1 MKCRTCGNDL
11 QGNEYN
17 CPFCG
22 SCVDYTQAVEQA
34 KAGREEGFTFLY
46 ENTYRNK
53 LYIAMKYMKNEQDAM
68 DVLQDAYIKA
78 FARLDSLQDANAFP
92 GWMSTIV
99 ANTAINALQKK
110 KAVLFSDLQNEND
123 EGDVFE
129 YNLEDENMS
138 TQPEMAC
145 TVQET
150 QDMVRE
156 LIDSLS
162 DEQRIC
168 VLMFHL
174 EGYSIKDIATVLNCS
189 ENTVKSRLN
198 YGRKNIKA
206 KAEELQK
213 KGYKLYSYTPMC
225 LLVYLLMAER
235 GNMIVAHV
243 FEQMAGLGGS
253 VAAGIIR
260 GGAMQMAGNVT
271 GGAAQAGATGQV
283 AGGATQ
289 AGTAG
294 QVAGGATQ
302 VGTAGQVA
310 GGATQAGT
318 AGSAAG
324 AVEGG
329 KAIAATV
336 GKQAFIKTM
345 TGKIVIA
352 AASIAIVGGVAGGT
366 IAYKYSQDKEKATD
380 KKEATEAT
388 EDTSDQT
395 TTGEA
400 DASTTEIT
408 TEASTEITTEAAID
422 ESLYK
427 AAYKEVLESYKT
439 QIDNYFWQ
447 YEYDYSTKA
456 AKEEQTPIVFADV
469 TGDGVPE
476 MILVRSEQNEASIAQ
491 MDIYSFDGTKAKRIF
506 GTDMEEYGGWDINA
520 ASGTSYYLFTTKK
533 GTLYAYSGI
542 GDEGYTDQYIK
553 FALDDSGMLQK
564 ATTWAR
570 NEGPNDDYS
579 ATIVSCAKD
588 GSEIS
593 EDEYDKQIKKLQ
605 KNFDTLLMYNSRG
618 KIKAKDFLGTLDDT
632 AMTYDEA
639 MEYLGKITQKE
650 TDKTASDKKQEKS
663 ADKKEVSAGNAGEVK
678 MTLPEDLPESFLM
691 SSGVGAWGSSM
702 DIKPDGTF
710 TASFHDSNYS
720 GRGVSSGSGSFKN
733 ITQIDKYTYTME
745 LDTLNYDDEL
755 GKETTDDNGYTTT
768 FTELYGIAGGTT
780 FTVYLPGAP
789 TADMPDGMKNWLGF
803 HYYNVPIPDALDCYA
818 IYNVDKENGYFST
831 GLQ

>member
-1 MKCRTCGNDL
+1 
-11 QGNEYN
+11 
-17 CPFCG
+17 
-22 SCVDYTQAVEQA
+22 
-34 KAGREEGFTFLY
+34 
-46 ENTYRNK
+46 
-53 LYIAMKYMKNEQDAM
+53 
-68 DVLQDAYIKA
+68 
-78 FARLDSLQDANAFP
+78 
-92 GWMSTIV
+92 
-99 ANTAINALQKK
+99 
-110 KAVLFSDLQNEND
+110 
-123 EGDVFE
+123 
-129 YNLEDENMS
+129 
-138 TQPEMAC
+138 
-145 TVQET
+145 
-150 QDMVRE
+150 MVRE
-156 LIDSLS
+156 LINSLS

-235 GNMIVAHV
+235 GNMIVTHV
-243 FEQMAGLGGS
+243 FEQMAGLGGNI
-253 VAAGIIR
+253 AAGIIH

-271 GGAAQAGATGQV
+271 GGAAQAGA
-283 AGGATQ
+283 
-289 AGTAG
+289 AG
-294 QVAGGATQ
+294 QVAGGITQ
-302 VGTAGQVA
+302 AGTTGQVA

-324 AVEGG
+324 AVETG
-329 KAIAATV
+329 KTVAATV

-345 TGKIVIA
+345 TGKIAIA

-366 IAYKYSQDKEKATD
+366 IAYKYSQDKAKATD

-388 EDTSDQT
+388 DDTSDQT

-400 DASTTEIT
+400 DASTTE
-408 TEASTEITTEAAID
+408 ASTEITTESAID

-439 QIDNYFWQ
+439 QIDNYYWQ

-533 GTLYAYSGI
+533 GTLYAYSGF
-542 GDEGYTDQYIK
+542 GDESYTDSYIK
-553 FALDDSGMLQK
+553 FTVDDSGMLQK
-564 ATTWAR
+564 STTWTR
-570 NEGPNDDYS
+570 RKGPNDDYS
-579 ATIVSCAKD
+579 ATVVTCQKN
-588 GSEIS
+588 GSEIT
-593 EDEYDKQIKKLQ
+593 EDKYNAQVEKLQ
-605 KNFDTLLMYNSRG
+605 KNFDTLLMYNGQG
-618 KIKAKDFLGTLDDT
+618 KDKAKEVLGTLDDT

-639 MEYLGKITQKE
+639 MEYLGTITQKE
-650 TDKTASDKKQEKS
+650 TDK
-663 ADKKEVSAGNAGEVK
+663 ADKNQRASKDGKEISAGNAGEVK

>member
-1 MKCRTCGNDL
+1 
-11 QGNEYN
+11 
-17 CPFCG
+17 
-22 SCVDYTQAVEQA
+22 
-34 KAGREEGFTFLY
+34 
-46 ENTYRNK
+46 
-53 LYIAMKYMKNEQDAM
+53 M

-235 GNMIVAHV
+235 GNMIVTHV
-243 FEQMAGLGGS
+243 FEQMAGLGGNI
-253 VAAGIIR
+253 AAGIIH

-271 GGAAQAGATGQV
+271 GGAAQV
-283 AGGATQ
+283 AGGVTQ
-289 AGTAG
+289 AGA
-294 QVAGGATQ
+294 
-302 VGTAGQVA
+302 
-310 GGATQAGT
+310 
-318 AGSAAG
+318 AGSAVG

-336 GKQAFIKTM
+336 GKQAFIKTV

-352 AASIAIVGGVAGGT
+352 VASVALVGGVVGAGF
-366 IAYKYSQDKEKATD
+366 AYKHSQDK
-380 KKEATEAT
+380 KK
-388 EDTSDQT
+388 DQN
-395 TTGEA
+395 A
-400 DASTTEIT
+400 T
-408 TEASTEITTEAAID
+408 TEAASEASDDTVTTEVTTKAEETTEVTTEEPTEVTTEAAID

-439 QIDNYFWQ
+439 QIDNYYWQ
-447 YEYDYSTKA
+447 YEYDYSTKT

-491 MDIYSFDGTKAKRIF
+491 MDIYSFDGTNAKRIF

-570 NEGPNDDYS
+570 KEGPNEDYS
-579 ATIVSCAKD
+579 ATVVSCTKN

-593 EDEYDKQIKKLQ
+593 EDKYDTQVKKLQ
-605 KNFDTLLMYNSRG
+605 KNFDTLLMYNGQG
-618 KIKAKDFLGTLDDT
+618 KDKAKEVLGTLDDT

-639 MEYLGKITQKE
+639 MEYLGKITQKK

-663 ADKKEVSAGNAGEVK
+663 ADKKEVSAGNAGEVA
-678 MTLPEDLPESFLM
+678 MTLPEDLPEKFILT
-691 SSGVGAWGSSM
+691 SGVGAWGASM

-710 TASFHDSNYS
+710 TASYYDSNYE
-720 GRGVSSGSGSFKN
+720 GRSTSSGSGSFKN
-733 ITQIDKYTYTME
+733 IKQVDKYTYTME
-745 LDTLNYDDEL
+745 LDTLKYDDEI
-755 GKETTDDNGYTTT
+755 GKVVANDNGYKTT

-789 TADMPDGMKNWLGF
+789 TADMPEGMQRWLGF
-803 HYYNVPIPDALDCYA
+803 HYYSVPIPEALDCYA
-818 IYNVDKENGYFST
+818 IYNVDTEYGYFNT

>member
-1 MKCRTCGNDL
+1 MICKTCGNDL

-22 SCVDYTQAVEQA
+22 AAVDYTEAVEQA
-34 KAGREEGFTFLY
+34 KAGREEGFSYLY
-46 ENTYRNK
+46 EMTYRNK
-53 LYIAMKYMKNEQDAM
+53 LYIAMKYMKNEDEAM
-68 DVLQDAYIKA
+68 DVLHDSYVKA
-78 FARLDSLQDANAFP
+78 FERLSGLQDANSFP
-92 GWMSTIV
+92 GWLSTIV
-99 ANTAINALQKK
+99 ANTARNALRDRHT
-110 KAVLFSDLQNEND
+110 VNFSDMQRED
-123 EGDVFE
+123 QDGETFE
-129 YNLEDENMS
+129 YSIADENM
-138 TQPEMAC
+138 TAQPEMAC
-145 TVQET
+145 TTKETQEMVQE
-150 QDMVRE
+150 
-156 LIDSLS
+156 LIGSLS
-162 DEQRIC
+162 DEQRMC
-168 VLMFHL
+168 VLMFHI
-174 EGYSIKDIATVLNCS
+174 EGYSIKDIATVLGCS

-235 GNMIVAHV
+235 GNMIVTHV
-243 FEQMAGLGGS
+243 FE
-253 VAAGIIR
+253 
-260 GGAMQMAGNVT
+260 QMAGNVT
-271 GGAAQAGATGQV
+271 GGAAQVAGGAAQAGATGQA
-283 AGGATQ
+283 AGGVTQ
-289 AGTAG
+289 AGA
-294 QVAGGATQ
+294 
-302 VGTAGQVA
+302 
-310 GGATQAGT
+310 
-318 AGSAAG
+318 AGSAVG

-336 GKQAFIKTM
+336 GKQAFIKTV

-352 AASIAIVGGVAGGT
+352 AASVALVGGAVGAGF
-366 IAYKYSQDKEKATD
+366 AYKHSQDK
-380 KKEATEAT
+380 KK
-388 EDTSDQT
+388 DQN
-395 TTGEA
+395 A
-400 DASTTEIT
+400 TTEVTSEASDDTVT
-408 TEASTEITTEAAID
+408 TEVTTKAEVTTEVTTEEPTEVTTEAAID

-447 YEYDYSTKA
+447 YEYDYSTKT

-491 MDIYSFDGTKAKRIF
+491 MDIYSFDGTNAKRIF
-506 GTDMEEYGGWDINA
+506 GTDMEEYSGWDINA

-570 NEGPNDDYS
+570 KEGPNEDYS
-579 ATIVSCAKD
+579 ATVVSCTKN

-593 EDEYDKQIKKLQ
+593 EDKYDTQVKKLQ
-605 KNFDTLLMYNSRG
+605 KNFDTLLMYNGQG
-618 KIKAKDFLGTLDDT
+618 KDKAKEVLGTLDDT

-639 MEYLGKITQKE
+639 MEYLGKITQKK

-663 ADKKEVSAGNAGEVK
+663 ADKKEVSAGNAGEVA
-678 MTLPEDLPESFLM
+678 MTLPEDLPESFTM
-691 SSGVGAWGSSM
+691 SSGVGAWASGIN
-702 DIKPDGTF
+702 IKPDGTF
-710 TASFHDSNYS
+710 TASFHDSNYES
-720 GRGVSSGSGSFKN
+720 SSVSSGSGTFKN
-733 ITQIDKYTYTME
+733 IEQVDKYTYTME
-745 LDTLNYDDEL
+745 LDTFTYDDEI
-755 GKETTDDNGYTTT
+755 GKEVSNDNGHITT

-789 TADMPDGMKNWLGF
+789 TADMPEGMQRWLGF
-803 HYYNVPIPDALDCYA
+803 HYYSVPIPEALDCYA
-818 IYNVDKENGYFST
+818 IYNVDTESGFFGA

>member
-22 SCVDYTQAVEQA
+22 SCLDYTQAVEQA

-78 FARLDSLQDANAFP
+78 FSRLDSLQDANAFP

-235 GNMIVAHV
+235 GNMIVAHI

-271 GGAAQAGATGQV
+271 GG
-283 AGGATQ
+283 
-289 AGTAG
+289 
-294 QVAGGATQ
+294 
-302 VGTAGQVA
+302 
-310 GGATQAGT
+310 
-318 AGSAAG
+318 AAG

-366 IAYKYSQDKEKATD
+366 IVYKYSQDKTKATD

-388 EDTSDQT
+388 EDASDQT

-588 GSEIS
+588 DSEIS

-639 MEYLGKITQKE
+639 MEYMGTITQKD
-650 TDKTASDKKQEKS
+650 TDK
-663 ADKKEVSAGNAGEVK
+663 ADKNQRASKDGKEISAGNAGEVK

>member
-1 MKCRTCGNDL
+1 
-11 QGNEYN
+11 
-17 CPFCG
+17 
-22 SCVDYTQAVEQA
+22 
-34 KAGREEGFTFLY
+34 
-46 ENTYRNK
+46 
-53 LYIAMKYMKNEQDAM
+53 
-68 DVLQDAYIKA
+68 
-78 FARLDSLQDANAFP
+78 
-92 GWMSTIV
+92 
-99 ANTAINALQKK
+99 
-110 KAVLFSDLQNEND
+110 
-123 EGDVFE
+123 
-129 YNLEDENMS
+129 
-138 TQPEMAC
+138 
-145 TVQET
+145 
-150 QDMVRE
+150 MVRE
-156 LIDSLS
+156 LINSLS

-235 GNMIVAHV
+235 GNMIVTHV
-243 FEQMAGLGGS
+243 FEQMAGLGGNI
-253 VAAGIIR
+253 AAGIIH

-271 GGAAQAGATGQV
+271 GGAAQAGA
-283 AGGATQ
+283 
-289 AGTAG
+289 AG
-294 QVAGGATQ
+294 QVAGGITQ
-302 VGTAGQVA
+302 AGTTGQVA

-324 AVEGG
+324 AVETG
-329 KAIAATV
+329 KTVAATV

-345 TGKIVIA
+345 TGKIAIA

-366 IAYKYSQDKEKATD
+366 IAYKYSQDKAKATD

-388 EDTSDQT
+388 DDTSDQT

-400 DASTTEIT
+400 DASTTE
-408 TEASTEITTEAAID
+408 ASTEITTESAID

-533 GTLYAYSGI
+533 GTLYAYSGF
-542 GDEGYTDQYIK
+542 GDESYTDSYIK
-553 FALDDSGMLQK
+553 FTVDDSGMLQK
-564 ATTWAR
+564 STTWTR
-570 NEGPNDDYS
+570 RKGPNDDYS
-579 ATIVSCAKD
+579 ATVVTCQKN
-588 GSEIS
+588 GSEIT
-593 EDEYDKQIKKLQ
+593 EDKYNAQVEKLQ
-605 KNFDTLLMYNSRG
+605 KNFDTLLMYNGQG
-618 KIKAKDFLGTLDDT
+618 KDKAKEVLGTLDDT

-639 MEYLGKITQKE
+639 MEYLGTITQKE
-650 TDKTASDKKQEKS
+650 TDK
-663 ADKKEVSAGNAGEVK
+663 ADKNQRASKDGKEISAGNAGEVK

>member
-99 ANTAINALQKK
+99 AHTALNALQKK
-110 KAVLFSDLQNEND
+110 QAVLFSDLQNEND

-150 QDMVRE
+150 QDMVHE

-162 DEQRIC
+162 DEQRVC

-174 EGYSIKDIATVLNCS
+174 EGYSIRDIATILGCS

-235 GNMIVAHV
+235 GNMIVTHV
-243 FEQMAGLGGS
+243 FEQMAGLGGN
-253 VAAGIIR
+253 VAAGIIH

-271 GGAAQAGATGQV
+271 GGAAQIAGE
-283 AGGATQ
+283 
-289 AGTAG
+289 TAG
-294 QVAGGATQ
+294 QVAGG
-302 VGTAGQVA
+302 TAQT
-310 GGATQAGT
+310 GA

-336 GKQAFIKTM
+336 GKQAFIKTV

-352 AASIAIVGGVAGGT
+352 AASVALVGGAVGAGF
-366 IAYKYSQDKEKATD
+366 AYKHSQDK
-380 KKEATEAT
+380 KK
-388 EDTSDQT
+388 DQN
-395 TTGEA
+395 A
-400 DASTTEIT
+400 T
-408 TEASTEITTEAAID
+408 TEAASEASDDTVTTEVTTKAEETTEVTTEEPTEVTTEAAID

-439 QIDNYFWQ
+439 QIDNYYWQ

-476 MILVRSEQNEASIAQ
+476 MILVRSEHNEASIAQ

-533 GTLYAYSGI
+533 GTLYAYSGF
-542 GDEGYTDQYIK
+542 GDESYTDSYIK
-553 FALDDSGMLQK
+553 FTVDDSGMLQK
-564 ATTWAR
+564 STTWTR
-570 NEGPNDDYS
+570 RKGPNDDYS
-579 ATIVSCAKD
+579 ATVVTCQKN
-588 GSEIS
+588 GSEIT
-593 EDEYDKQIKKLQ
+593 EDKYDTQVKKLQ
-605 KNFDTLLMYNSRG
+605 KNFDTLLMYNGQG
-618 KIKAKDFLGTLDDT
+618 KDKAKEVLGTLDDT

-639 MEYLGKITQKE
+639 MEYLGKITQKK

-663 ADKKEVSAGNAGEVK
+663 ADKKEISAGNAGEVAV
-678 MTLPEDLPESFLM
+678 TLPEDLPEEFILT
-691 SSGVGAWGSSM
+691 SGVGAWGAGM

-710 TASFHDSNYS
+710 TASYYDSNYE
-720 GRGVSSGSGSFKN
+720 GRSTSSGSGSFKN
-733 ITQIDKYTYTME
+733 IKQVDKYTYTME
-745 LDTLNYDDEL
+745 LDTLKYDDEI
-755 GKETTDDNGYTTT
+755 GKVVANDNGYKTT

-818 IYNVDKENGYFST
+818 IYNVDKEKGYLST

>member
-1 MKCRTCGNDL
+1 
-11 QGNEYN
+11 
-17 CPFCG
+17 
-22 SCVDYTQAVEQA
+22 
-34 KAGREEGFTFLY
+34 
-46 ENTYRNK
+46 
-53 LYIAMKYMKNEQDAM
+53 M

-235 GNMIVAHV
+235 GNMIVTHV
-243 FEQMAGLGGS
+243 FEQMAGLGGNI
-253 VAAGIIR
+253 AAGIIH

-271 GGAAQAGATGQV
+271 GGAAQV
-283 AGGATQ
+283 AGGVTQ
-289 AGTAG
+289 AGA
-294 QVAGGATQ
+294 
-302 VGTAGQVA
+302 
-310 GGATQAGT
+310 
-318 AGSAAG
+318 AGSAVG

-336 GKQAFIKTM
+336 GKQAFIKTV

-352 AASIAIVGGVAGGT
+352 VASVALVGGAVGAGF
-366 IAYKYSQDKEKATD
+366 AYKHSQDK
-380 KKEATEAT
+380 KK
-388 EDTSDQT
+388 DQN
-395 TTGEA
+395 A
-400 DASTTEIT
+400 T
-408 TEASTEITTEAAID
+408 TEAASEASDDTVTTEVTTKAEETTEVTTEEPTEVTTEAAID

-570 NEGPNDDYS
+570 KEGPNEDYS
-579 ATIVSCAKD
+579 ATVVSCTKN

-593 EDEYDKQIKKLQ
+593 EDKYDTQVKKLQ
-605 KNFDTLLMYNSRG
+605 KNFDTLLMYNGQG
-618 KIKAKDFLGTLDDT
+618 KDKAKEVLGTLDDT

-639 MEYLGKITQKE
+639 MEYLGKITQKK

-663 ADKKEVSAGNAGEVK
+663 ADKKEVSAGNAGEVA
-678 MTLPEDLPESFLM
+678 MTLPEDLPEEFILT
-691 SSGVGAWGSSM
+691 SGVGAWGAGM

-710 TASFHDSNYS
+710 TASFYDSNYE
-720 GRGVSSGSGSFKN
+720 GRSTSSGSGSFKN
-733 ITQIDKYTYTME
+733 IKQVDKYTYTME
-745 LDTLNYDDEL
+745 LDTLKYDDEI
-755 GKETTDDNGYTTT
+755 GKVVANDNGYKTT

-789 TADMPDGMKNWLGF
+789 TADMPEGMQNWLGF
-803 HYYNVPIPDALDCYA
+803 HYYSVPIPEALDCYA
-818 IYNVDKENGYFST
+818 IYNVDTEYGYFNT

>member
-68 DVLQDAYIKA
+68 DILQDAYIKA

-235 GNMIVAHV
+235 GNMIVTHV
-243 FEQMAGLGGS
+243 FEQMAGIGGN
-253 VAAGIIR
+253 VAAGIIH

-271 GGAAQAGATGQV
+271 GGAAQVAGGAAQAGATGQV
-283 AGGATQ
+283 AGGVTQ
-289 AGTAG
+289 AGA
-294 QVAGGATQ
+294 
-302 VGTAGQVA
+302 
-310 GGATQAGT
+310 
-318 AGSAAG
+318 AGSTAG

-336 GKQAFIKTM
+336 GKQAFIKTV

-352 AASIAIVGGVAGGT
+352 AASVALVGGAVGAGF
-366 IAYKYSQDKEKATD
+366 AYKHSQDK
-380 KKEATEAT
+380 KK
-388 EDTSDQT
+388 DQN
-395 TTGEA
+395 A
-400 DASTTEIT
+400 TTEVTSEASDDTVT
-408 TEASTEITTEAAID
+408 TEVTTKAEVTTEAAID

-439 QIDNYFWQ
+439 QIDNYYWQ
-447 YEYDYSTKA
+447 YEYDYSTSKNSS
-456 AKEEQTPIVFADV
+456 KV
-469 TGDGVPE
+469 TIDNIRR
-476 MILVRSEQNEASIAQ
+476 ILS
-491 MDIYSFDGTKAKRIF
+491 SFF
-506 GTDMEEYGGWDINA
+506 SW
-520 ASGTSYYLFTTKK
+520 L
-533 GTLYAYSGI
+533 
-542 GDEGYTDQYIK
+542 
-553 FALDDSGMLQK
+553 
-564 ATTWAR
+564 
-570 NEGPNDDYS
+570 
-579 ATIVSCAKD
+579 
-588 GSEIS
+588 
-593 EDEYDKQIKKLQ
+593 EDEDYILKSPVRRIHKVKI
-605 KNFDTLLMYNSRG
+605 FYNQC
-618 KIKAKDFLGTLDDT
+618 A
-632 AMTYDEA
+632 
-639 MEYLGKITQKE
+639 
-650 TDKTASDKKQEKS
+650 
-663 ADKKEVSAGNAGEVK
+663 
-678 MTLPEDLPESFLM
+678 
-691 SSGVGAWGSSM
+691 
-702 DIKPDGTF
+702 
-710 TASFHDSNYS
+710 
-720 GRGVSSGSGSFKN
+720 
-733 ITQIDKYTYTME
+733 
-745 LDTLNYDDEL
+745 
-755 GKETTDDNGYTTT
+755 
-768 FTELYGIAGGTT
+768 
-780 FTVYLPGAP
+780 
-789 TADMPDGMKNWLGF
+789 
-803 HYYNVPIPDALDCYA
+803 
-818 IYNVDKENGYFST
+818 
-831 GLQ
+831 

>member
-1 MKCRTCGNDL
+1 MICKTCGNDL

-22 SCVDYTQAVEQA
+22 AAVDYTEAVEQA
-34 KAGREEGFTFLY
+34 KAGKEEGFSYLY
-46 ENTYRNK
+46 EMTYRNK
-53 LYIAMKYMKNEQDAM
+53 LYIAMKYMKNEDEAM
-68 DVLQDAYIKA
+68 DVLHDSYVKA
-78 FARLDSLQDANAFP
+78 FERLSSLQDANSFP
-92 GWMSTIV
+92 GWLSTIV
-99 ANTAINALQKK
+99 ANTARNTLRDRHT
-110 KAVLFSDLQNEND
+110 VNFSDMQRED
-123 EGDVFE
+123 QDGEAFE
-129 YNLEDENMS
+129 YSIADENM
-138 TQPEMAC
+138 TAQPEMAC
-145 TVQET
+145 TTKETQEMVQE
-150 QDMVRE
+150 
-156 LIDSLS
+156 LIGSLS
-162 DEQRIC
+162 DEQRMC
-168 VLMFHL
+168 VLMFHI
-174 EGYSIKDIATVLNCS
+174 EGYSIKDIATVLGCS

-235 GNMIVAHV
+235 GNMIVTHV
-243 FEQMAGLGGS
+243 FEQMAGLGGNI
-253 VAAGIIR
+253 AAGIIH

-271 GGAAQAGATGQV
+271 GGAAQAGAAGQA
-283 AGGATQ
+283 AGGITQ
-289 AGTAG
+289 A
-294 QVAGGATQ
+294 
-302 VGTAGQVA
+302 GTAGQVA

-324 AVEGG
+324 AVETG
-329 KAIAATV
+329 KTVAATV

-345 TGKIVIA
+345 TGKIAIA

-366 IAYKYSQDKEKATD
+366 IAYKYSQDKAKATD

-388 EDTSDQT
+388 NDTSDQT

-408 TEASTEITTEAAID
+408 TEASTEITTESAID

-439 QIDNYFWQ
+439 QIDNYYWQ

-533 GTLYAYSGI
+533 GTLYAYSGF
-542 GDEGYTDQYIK
+542 GDESYTDSYIK
-553 FALDDSGMLQK
+553 FTVDDSGMLQK
-564 ATTWAR
+564 STTWTR
-570 NEGPNDDYS
+570 RKGPNDDYS
-579 ATIVSCAKD
+579 ATVVTCQKN
-588 GSEIS
+588 GSEIT
-593 EDEYDKQIKKLQ
+593 EDKYNAQVEKLQ
-605 KNFDTLLMYNSRG
+605 KNFDTLLMYNGQG
-618 KIKAKDFLGTLDDT
+618 KDKAKEVLGTLDDT

-639 MEYLGKITQKE
+639 MEYLGTITQKE
-650 TDKTASDKKQEKS
+650 TDK
-663 ADKKEVSAGNAGEVK
+663 ADKNQRASKDGKEISAGNAGEVK

>member
-1 MKCRTCGNDL
+1 MICKTCGNDL

-22 SCVDYTQAVEQA
+22 AAVDYTEAVEQA
-34 KAGREEGFTFLY
+34 KEGKEEGFSYLY
-46 ENTYRNK
+46 EMTYRNK
-53 LYIAMKYMKNEQDAM
+53 LYIAMKYMKNEDEAM
-68 DVLQDAYIKA
+68 DVLHDSYVKA
-78 FARLDSLQDANAFP
+78 FERLSGLQDANSFP
-92 GWMSTIV
+92 GWLSTIV
-99 ANTAINALQKK
+99 ANTARNALRDRHT
-110 KAVLFSDLQNEND
+110 VNFSDMQRED
-123 EGDVFE
+123 QDGEAFE
-129 YNLEDENMS
+129 YSIADENM
-138 TQPEMAC
+138 TAQPEMAC
-145 TVQET
+145 TTKETQEMVQE
-150 QDMVRE
+150 
-156 LIDSLS
+156 LIGSLS
-162 DEQRIC
+162 DEQRMC
-168 VLMFHL
+168 VLMFHI
-174 EGYSIKDIATVLNCS
+174 EGYSIKDIATVLGCS

-235 GNMIVAHV
+235 GNMIVTHV
-243 FEQMAGLGGS
+243 FEQMAGIGGN
-253 VAAGIIR
+253 VAAGIIH

-271 GGAAQAGATGQV
+271 GGAAQV
-283 AGGATQ
+283 AGGAAQAAGGVTQ
-289 AGTAG
+289 AGA
-294 QVAGGATQ
+294 
-302 VGTAGQVA
+302 
-310 GGATQAGT
+310 
-318 AGSAAG
+318 AGSAVG

-336 GKQAFIKTM
+336 GKQAFIKTV

-352 AASIAIVGGVAGGT
+352 AASIALVGGAVGAGF
-366 IAYKYSQDKEKATD
+366 AYKHSQDK
-380 KKEATEAT
+380 KK
-388 EDTSDQT
+388 DQN
-395 TTGEA
+395 A
-400 DASTTEIT
+400 T
-408 TEASTEITTEAAID
+408 TEAASEASDDTVTTEVTTKAEATTEVTTEEPTEVTTEAAID

-570 NEGPNDDYS
+570 KEGPNEDYS
-579 ATIVSCAKD
+579 ATVVSCTKN

-593 EDEYDKQIKKLQ
+593 EDKYDTQVKKLQ
-605 KNFDTLLMYNSRG
+605 KNFDTLLMYNGQG
-618 KIKAKDFLGTLDDT
+618 KDKAKEVLGTLDDT

-639 MEYLGKITQKE
+639 MEYLGKITQKK

-663 ADKKEVSAGNAGEVK
+663 ADKKEVSAGNAGEVAV
-678 MTLPEDLPESFLM
+678 TLPEDLPEEFILT
-691 SSGVGAWGSSM
+691 SGVGAWGAGM

-710 TASFHDSNYS
+710 TASFYDSNYE
-720 GRGVSSGSGSFKN
+720 GRSTSSGSGSFKN
-733 ITQIDKYTYTME
+733 IKQVDKYTYTME
-745 LDTLNYDDEL
+745 LDTLKYDDEI
-755 GKETTDDNGYTTT
+755 GKVVANDNGYKTT

-789 TADMPDGMKNWLGF
+789 TADMPEGMQRWLGF
-803 HYYNVPIPDALDCYA
+803 HYYSVPIPEALDCYA
-818 IYNVDKENGYFST
+818 IYNVDTEYGYFNT

>member
-129 YNLEDENMS
+129 YKKKDQNATTEAASEASDD
-138 TQPEMAC
+138 
-145 TVQET
+145 TVTTEVT
-150 QDMVRE
+150 
-156 LIDSLS
+156 
-162 DEQRIC
+162 
-168 VLMFHL
+168 
-174 EGYSIKDIATVLNCS
+174 T
-189 ENTVKSRLN
+189 
-198 YGRKNIKA
+198 
-206 KAEELQK
+206 KAEE
-213 KGYKLYSYTPMC
+213 
-225 LLVYLLMAER
+225 
-235 GNMIVAHV
+235 
-243 FEQMAGLGGS
+243 
-253 VAAGIIR
+253 
-260 GGAMQMAGNVT
+260 
-271 GGAAQAGATGQV
+271 
-283 AGGATQ
+283 
-289 AGTAG
+289 
-294 QVAGGATQ
+294 
-302 VGTAGQVA
+302 
-310 GGATQAGT
+310 
-318 AGSAAG
+318 
-324 AVEGG
+324 
-329 KAIAATV
+329 
-336 GKQAFIKTM
+336 
-345 TGKIVIA
+345 
-352 AASIAIVGGVAGGT
+352 
-366 IAYKYSQDKEKATD
+366 
-380 KKEATEAT
+380 
-388 EDTSDQT
+388 
-395 TTGEA
+395 
-400 DASTTEIT
+400 TTEVT
-408 TEASTEITTEAAID
+408 TEEPTEVTTEAAID

-570 NEGPNDDYS
+570 KEGPNEDYS
-579 ATIVSCAKD
+579 ATVVSCTKNE
-588 GSEIS
+588 SEIS
-593 EDEYDKQIKKLQ
+593 EDKYDTQVKKLQ
-605 KNFDTLLMYNSRG
+605 KNFDTLLMYNGQG
-618 KIKAKDFLGTLDDT
+618 KDKAKEVLGTLDDT

-639 MEYLGKITQKE
+639 MEYLGKITQKK

-663 ADKKEVSAGNAGEVK
+663 ADKKEVSAGNAGEVA
-678 MTLPEDLPESFLM
+678 MTLPEDLPEKFILT
-691 SSGVGAWGSSM
+691 SGVGAWGASM

-710 TASFHDSNYS
+710 TASYYDSNYE
-720 GRGVSSGSGSFKN
+720 GRSTSSGSGSFKN
-733 ITQIDKYTYTME
+733 IKQVDKYTYTME
-745 LDTLNYDDEL
+745 LDTLKYDDEI
-755 GKETTDDNGYTTT
+755 GKVVANDNGYKTT

-789 TADMPDGMKNWLGF
+789 TADMPEGMKRWLGF
-803 HYYNVPIPDALDCYA
+803 HYYSVPIPETLDCYA
-818 IYNVDKENGYFST
+818 IYNVDTEYGYFNT

>member
-1 MKCRTCGNDL
+1 MICKTCGNDL

-22 SCVDYTQAVEQA
+22 AAVDYTEAVEQA
-34 KAGREEGFTFLY
+34 KAGREEGFSYLY
-46 ENTYRNK
+46 EMTYRNK
-53 LYIAMKYMKNEQDAM
+53 LYIAMKYMKNEDEAM
-68 DVLQDAYIKA
+68 DVLHDSYVKA
-78 FARLDSLQDANAFP
+78 FERLSGLQDANSFP
-92 GWMSTIV
+92 GWLSTIV
-99 ANTAINALQKK
+99 ANTARNALRDRHT
-110 KAVLFSDLQNEND
+110 VNFSDMQRED
-123 EGDVFE
+123 QDGETFE
-129 YNLEDENMS
+129 YSIADENM
-138 TQPEMAC
+138 TAQPEMAC
-145 TVQET
+145 TTKETQEMVQE
-150 QDMVRE
+150 
-156 LIDSLS
+156 LIGSLS
-162 DEQRIC
+162 DEQRMC
-168 VLMFHL
+168 VLMFHI
-174 EGYSIKDIATVLNCS
+174 EGYSIKDIATVLGCS

-235 GNMIVAHV
+235 GNMIVTHV
-243 FEQMAGLGGS
+243 FEQMAGIGGN
-253 VAAGIIR
+253 VAAGIIH

-271 GGAAQAGATGQV
+271 GGAAQVAGGAAQAGATGQA
-283 AGGATQ
+283 AGGVTQ
-289 AGTAG
+289 AGA
-294 QVAGGATQ
+294 
-302 VGTAGQVA
+302 
-310 GGATQAGT
+310 
-318 AGSAAG
+318 AGSAVG

-336 GKQAFIKTM
+336 GKQAFIKTV

-352 AASIAIVGGVAGGT
+352 AASVALVGGAVGAGF
-366 IAYKYSQDKEKATD
+366 AYKHSQDK
-380 KKEATEAT
+380 KK
-388 EDTSDQT
+388 DQN
-395 TTGEA
+395 A
-400 DASTTEIT
+400 TTEVTSEASDDTVT
-408 TEASTEITTEAAID
+408 TEVTTKAEVTTEVTTEEPTEVTTEAAID

-447 YEYDYSTKA
+447 YEYDYSTKT

-491 MDIYSFDGTKAKRIF
+491 MDIYSFDGTNAKRIF
-506 GTDMEEYGGWDINA
+506 GTDMEEYSGWDINA

-570 NEGPNDDYS
+570 KEGPNEDYS
-579 ATIVSCAKD
+579 ATVVSCTKN

-593 EDEYDKQIKKLQ
+593 EDKYDTQVKKLQ
-605 KNFDTLLMYNSRG
+605 KNFDTLLMYNGQG
-618 KIKAKDFLGTLDDT
+618 KDKAKEVLGTLDDT

-639 MEYLGKITQKE
+639 MEYLGKITQKK

-663 ADKKEVSAGNAGEVK
+663 ADKKEVSAGNAGEVA
-678 MTLPEDLPESFLM
+678 MTLPEDLPESFTM
-691 SSGVGAWGSSM
+691 SSGVGAWASGIN
-702 DIKPDGTF
+702 IKPDGTF
-710 TASFHDSNYS
+710 TASFHDSNYES
-720 GRGVSSGSGSFKN
+720 SSVSSGSGTFKN
-733 ITQIDKYTYTME
+733 IEQVDKYTYTME
-745 LDTLNYDDEL
+745 LDTLKYDDEI
-755 GKETTDDNGYTTT
+755 GKVVANDNGYKTT

-789 TADMPDGMKNWLGF
+789 TADMPEGMQNWLGF
-803 HYYNVPIPDALDCYA
+803 HYYSVPIPEALDCYA
-818 IYNVDKENGYFST
+818 IYNVDTEYGYFNT

>member
-1 MKCRTCGNDL
+1 
-11 QGNEYN
+11 
-17 CPFCG
+17 
-22 SCVDYTQAVEQA
+22 
-34 KAGREEGFTFLY
+34 
-46 ENTYRNK
+46 
-53 LYIAMKYMKNEQDAM
+53 M

-235 GNMIVAHV
+235 GNMIVTHV
-243 FEQMAGLGGS
+243 FEQMAGLGGNI
-253 VAAGIIR
+253 AAGIIH

-271 GGAAQAGATGQV
+271 GGAAQV
-283 AGGATQ
+283 AGGVTQ
-289 AGTAG
+289 AGA
-294 QVAGGATQ
+294 
-302 VGTAGQVA
+302 
-310 GGATQAGT
+310 
-318 AGSAAG
+318 AGSAVG

-336 GKQAFIKTM
+336 GKQAFIKTV

-352 AASIAIVGGVAGGT
+352 VASVALVGGAVGAGF
-366 IAYKYSQDKEKATD
+366 AYKHSQDK
-380 KKEATEAT
+380 KK
-388 EDTSDQT
+388 DQN
-395 TTGEA
+395 A
-400 DASTTEIT
+400 T
-408 TEASTEITTEAAID
+408 TEAASEASDDTVTTEVTTKAEETTEVTTEEPTEVTTEAAID

-439 QIDNYFWQ
+439 QIDNYYWQ
-447 YEYDYSTKA
+447 YEYDYSTKT

-491 MDIYSFDGTKAKRIF
+491 MDIYSFDGTNAKRIF

-570 NEGPNDDYS
+570 KEGPNEDYS
-579 ATIVSCAKD
+579 ATVVSCTKN

-593 EDEYDKQIKKLQ
+593 EDKYDTQVKKLQ
-605 KNFDTLLMYNSRG
+605 KNFDTLLMYNGQG
-618 KIKAKDFLGTLDDT
+618 KDKAKEVLGTLDDT

-639 MEYLGKITQKE
+639 MEYLGKITQKK

-663 ADKKEVSAGNAGEVK
+663 ANKKEVSAGNAGEVA
-678 MTLPEDLPESFLM
+678 MTLPEDLPEKFILT
-691 SSGVGAWGSSM
+691 SGVGAWGASM

-710 TASFHDSNYS
+710 TASYYDSNYE
-720 GRGVSSGSGSFKN
+720 GRSTSSGSGSFKN
-733 ITQIDKYTYTME
+733 IKQVDKYTYTME
-745 LDTLNYDDEL
+745 LDTLKYDDEI
-755 GKETTDDNGYTTT
+755 GKVVANDNGYKTT

-789 TADMPDGMKNWLGF
+789 TADMPEGMQRWLGF
-803 HYYNVPIPDALDCYA
+803 HYYSVPIPEALDCYA
-818 IYNVDKENGYFST
+818 IYNVDTEYGYFNT

>member
-99 ANTAINALQKK
+99 AHTALNALQKK
-110 KAVLFSDLQNEND
+110 QAVLFSDLQNEND

-150 QDMVRE
+150 QDMVHE

-162 DEQRIC
+162 DEQRVC

-174 EGYSIKDIATVLNCS
+174 EGYSIRDIATILGCS

-235 GNMIVAHV
+235 GNMIVTHV
-243 FEQMAGLGGS
+243 FEQMAGLGGN
-253 VAAGIIR
+253 VAAGIIH

-271 GGAAQAGATGQV
+271 GGAAQI
-283 AGGATQ
+283 AGGTAGQMTGGASQ
-289 AGTAG
+289 IAGGTAG
-294 QVAGGATQ
+294 QVAGG
-302 VGTAGQVA
+302 TAQT
-310 GGATQAGT
+310 GA

-329 KAIAATV
+329 KAVAATV
-336 GKQAFIKTM
+336 GKTAFIKTV

-352 AASIAIVGGVAGGT
+352 VASVALVGGAVGAGF
-366 IAYKYSQDKEKATD
+366 AYKYSQDKKKDQNATT
-380 KKEATEAT
+380 EAASEANDDTVTTEVTAETEAT
-388 EDTSDQT
+388 TEV
-395 TTGEA
+395 
-400 DASTTEIT
+400 TTET
-408 TEASTEITTEAAID
+408 STEITTEAAID

-439 QIDNYFWQ
+439 QIDNYYWQ
-447 YEYDYSTKA
+447 YEYDYSTKT
-456 AKEEQTPIVFADV
+456 AKEEQTPITFADV

-533 GTLYAYSGI
+533 GTLYAYSGF
-542 GDEGYTDQYIK
+542 GDESYTDSYIK
-553 FALDDSGMLQK
+553 FTVDDSGMLQK
-564 ATTWAR
+564 STTWTR
-570 NEGPNDDYS
+570 RKGPNDDYS
-579 ATIVSCAKD
+579 ATVVTCQKN
-588 GSEIS
+588 GSEIT
-593 EDEYDKQIKKLQ
+593 EDKYNAQVEKLQ
-605 KNFDTLLMYNSRG
+605 KNFDTLLMYNGQG
-618 KIKAKDFLGTLDDT
+618 KDKAKEVLGTLDDT

-639 MEYLGKITQKE
+639 MEYLGTITQKE
-650 TDKTASDKKQEKS
+650 TDK
-663 ADKKEVSAGNAGEVK
+663 ADKNQRSSKDGKEISAGNAGEVK

-691 SSGVGAWGSSM
+691 SSGVGAWASGIN
-702 DIKPDGTF
+702 IKPDGTF
-710 TASFHDSNYS
+710 TASFHDSNYES
-720 GRGVSSGSGSFKN
+720 SSVSSGSGTFKN
-733 ITQIDKYTYTME
+733 IEQVDKYTYTME
-745 LDTLNYDDEL
+745 LDTFTYDDEI
-755 GKETTDDNGYTTT
+755 GKEVSNDNGHITT

-789 TADMPDGMKNWLGF
+789 TADMPEWIFRSRVTVNSKIF
-803 HYYNVPIPDALDCYA
+803 
-818 IYNVDKENGYFST
+818 GYDETHFTFSYP
-831 GLQ
+831 QKCRIRCW

>member
-243 FEQMAGLGGS
+243 FEQMAGIGGN
-253 VAAGIIR
+253 VAAGIIH

-271 GGAAQAGATGQV
+271 GG
-283 AGGATQ
+283 
-289 AGTAG
+289 
-294 QVAGGATQ
+294 
-302 VGTAGQVA
+302 
-310 GGATQAGT
+310 
-318 AGSAAG
+318 AAG

-366 IAYKYSQDKEKATD
+366 IAYKYSQDKTKATD

-388 EDTSDQT
+388 EDASDQT

-542 GDEGYTDQYIK
+542 GDEGYTDHYIK

-579 ATIVSCAKD
+579 ATVVSCTKN

-593 EDEYDKQIKKLQ
+593 EDKYDTQVKKIQ
-605 KNFDTLLMYNSRG
+605 KNFDTLLMYNGQG
-618 KIKAKDFLGTLDDT
+618 KNKAKEILGTLDDT

>member
-235 GNMIVAHV
+235 GNMIVTHV
-243 FEQMAGLGGS
+243 FEQMAGIGGN
-253 VAAGIIR
+253 VAAGIIH

-271 GGAAQAGATGQV
+271 GGAAQVAGGAAQAGATGQA
-283 AGGATQ
+283 AGGVTQ
-289 AGTAG
+289 AGA
-294 QVAGGATQ
+294 
-302 VGTAGQVA
+302 
-310 GGATQAGT
+310 
-318 AGSAAG
+318 AGSAVG

-336 GKQAFIKTM
+336 GKQAFIKTV

-352 AASIAIVGGVAGGT
+352 AASVALVGGAVGAGF
-366 IAYKYSQDKEKATD
+366 AYKHSQDK
-380 KKEATEAT
+380 KK
-388 EDTSDQT
+388 DQN
-395 TTGEA
+395 A
-400 DASTTEIT
+400 TTEVTSEASDDTVT
-408 TEASTEITTEAAID
+408 TEVTTKAEVTTEVTTEEPTEVTTEAAID

-447 YEYDYSTKA
+447 YEYDYSTKT

-491 MDIYSFDGTKAKRIF
+491 MDIYSFDGTNAKRIF
-506 GTDMEEYGGWDINA
+506 GTDMEEYSGWDINA

-570 NEGPNDDYS
+570 KEGPNEDYS
-579 ATIVSCAKD
+579 ATVVSCTKN

-593 EDEYDKQIKKLQ
+593 EDKYDTQVKKLQ
-605 KNFDTLLMYNSRG
+605 KNFDTLLMYNGQG
-618 KIKAKDFLGTLDDT
+618 KDKAKEVLGTLDDT

-639 MEYLGKITQKE
+639 MEYLGKITQKK

-663 ADKKEVSAGNAGEVK
+663 ADKKEVSAGNAGEVA
-678 MTLPEDLPESFLM
+678 MTLPEDLPESFTM
-691 SSGVGAWGSSM
+691 SSGVGAWASGIN
-702 DIKPDGTF
+702 IKPDGTF
-710 TASFHDSNYS
+710 TASFHDSNYES
-720 GRGVSSGSGSFKN
+720 SSVSSGSGTFKN
-733 ITQIDKYTYTME
+733 IEQVDKYTYTME
-745 LDTLNYDDEL
+745 LDTLKYDDEI
-755 GKETTDDNGYTTT
+755 GKVVANDNGYKTT

-780 FTVYLPGAP
+780 
-789 TADMPDGMKNWLGF
+789 ADMPEGMQRWLGF
-803 HYYNVPIPDALDCYA
+803 HYYSVPIPEALDCYA
-818 IYNVDKENGYFST
+818 IYNVDTEYGYFNT

>member
-271 GGAAQAGATGQV
+271 GGAAQAGATGQA
-283 AGGATQ
+283 AGGTVQ
-289 AGTAG
+289 G
-294 QVAGGATQ
+294 
-302 VGTAGQVA
+302 GTAGQVA

-366 IAYKYSQDKEKATD
+366 IAYKYSQDKAKATD

-388 EDTSDQT
+388 NDTSDQT

-408 TEASTEITTEAAID
+408 TEASTEITTESAID

-439 QIDNYFWQ
+439 QIDNYYWQ

-533 GTLYAYSGI
+533 GTLYAYSGF
-542 GDEGYTDQYIK
+542 GDESYTDSYIK
-553 FALDDSGMLQK
+553 FTVDDSGMLQK
-564 ATTWAR
+564 STTWTR
-570 NEGPNDDYS
+570 RKGPNDDYS
-579 ATIVSCAKD
+579 ATVVTCQKN
-588 GSEIS
+588 GSEIT
-593 EDEYDKQIKKLQ
+593 EDKYNAQVEKLQ
-605 KNFDTLLMYNSRG
+605 KNFDTLLMYNGQG
-618 KIKAKDFLGTLDDT
+618 KDKAKEVLGTLDDT

-639 MEYLGKITQKE
+639 MEYLGKITQKK

-663 ADKKEVSAGNAGEVK
+663 ADKKEVSAGNAGEVA
-678 MTLPEDLPESFLM
+678 MTLPEDLPESFTM
-691 SSGVGAWGSSM
+691 SSGVGAWASGIN
-702 DIKPDGTF
+702 IKPDGTF
-710 TASFHDSNYS
+710 TASFHDSNYES
-720 GRGVSSGSGSFKN
+720 SSVSSGSGTFKN
-733 ITQIDKYTYTME
+733 IEQVDKYTYTME
-745 LDTLNYDDEL
+745 LDTFTYDDEI
-755 GKETTDDNGYTTT
+755 GKEVSNDNGHITT

-789 TADMPDGMKNWLGF
+789 TADMPEGMQRWLGF
-803 HYYNVPIPDALDCYA
+803 HYYSVPIPEALDCYA
-818 IYNVDKENGYFST
+818 IYNVDTESGFFGA

>member
-145 TVQET
+145 TMQET

-235 GNMIVAHV
+235 GNMIVTHV
-243 FEQMAGLGGS
+243 FEQMAGIGGN
-253 VAAGIIR
+253 VAAGIIH

-271 GGAAQAGATGQV
+271 GGAAQVAGGAAQAGATGQA
-283 AGGATQ
+283 AGGVTQ
-289 AGTAG
+289 AGAAG
-294 QVAGGATQ
+294 QAAGG
-302 VGTAGQVA
+302 V
-310 GGATQAGT
+310 TQAGA
-318 AGSAAG
+318 AGSTAG

-336 GKQAFIKTM
+336 GKQAFIKTV

-352 AASIAIVGGVAGGT
+352 AASIALVGGAVGAGF
-366 IAYKYSQDKEKATD
+366 AYKHSQDK
-380 KKEATEAT
+380 KK
-388 EDTSDQT
+388 DQN
-395 TTGEA
+395 A
-400 DASTTEIT
+400 T
-408 TEASTEITTEAAID
+408 TEAASEASDDTVTTEVTTKAEEITEVTTEEPTEVTTEAAID

-439 QIDNYFWQ
+439 QIDNYYWQ

-570 NEGPNDDYS
+570 KEGPNEDYS
-579 ATIVSCAKD
+579 ATVVSCTKN

-593 EDEYDKQIKKLQ
+593 EDKYDTQVKKLQ
-605 KNFDTLLMYNSRG
+605 KNFDTLLMYNGQG
-618 KIKAKDFLGTLDDT
+618 KDKAKEVLGTLDDT

-639 MEYLGKITQKE
+639 MEYLGKITQKK

-663 ADKKEVSAGNAGEVK
+663 ADKKEVSAGNAGEVA
-678 MTLPEDLPESFLM
+678 MTLPEDLPESFTM
-691 SSGVGAWGSSM
+691 SSGVGAWASGIN
-702 DIKPDGTF
+702 IKPDGTF
-710 TASFHDSNYS
+710 TASFHDSNYES
-720 GRGVSSGSGSFKN
+720 SSVSSGSGTFKN
-733 ITQIDKYTYTME
+733 IEQVDKYTYTME
-745 LDTLNYDDEL
+745 LDTFTYDDEI
-755 GKETTDDNGYTTT
+755 GKEVSNDNGHITT

-789 TADMPDGMKNWLGF
+789 TADMPEGMQRWLGF
-803 HYYNVPIPDALDCYA
+803 HYYSVPIPEALDCYA
-818 IYNVDKENGYFST
+818 IYNVDTEYGYFNT

>member
-78 FARLDSLQDANAFP
+78 FDRLTSLQDANAFP

-235 GNMIVAHV
+235 GNMIVTHV
-243 FEQMAGLGGS
+243 FEQMAGIGGN
-253 VAAGIIR
+253 VAAGIIH

-271 GGAAQAGATGQV
+271 GGAAGQV
-283 AGGATQ
+283 AGG
-289 AGTAG
+289 TA
-294 QVAGGATQ
+294 QTV
-302 VGTAGQVA
+302 
-310 GGATQAGT
+310 
-318 AGSAAG
+318 G

-336 GKQAFIKTM
+336 GKQAFIKTV

-352 AASIAIVGGVAGGT
+352 AASVALVGGAIGGGF
-366 IAYKYSQDKEKATD
+366 AYKHSQDKQ
-380 KKEATEAT
+380 KEEN
-388 EDTSDQT
+388 T
-395 TTGEA
+395 TTEVVSKSDNTETA
-400 DASTTEIT
+400 TTEIITTEEASTTEIT
-408 TEASTEITTEAAID
+408 TEASTEVTTEATTEATVD
-422 ESLYK
+422 EGVYK
-427 AAYKEVLESYKT
+427 AAYKEILESYKT

-447 YEYDYSTKA
+447 YEYDYSTKT

-469 TGDGVPE
+469 TSDGVPE

-506 GTDMEEYGGWDINA
+506 GTDMEEYGGWDMNA

-533 GTLYAYSGI
+533 GTLYAYNGI
-542 GDEGYTDQYIK
+542 GDESYTDSYIK
-553 FALDDSGMLQK
+553 FELDDSGMLQK

-570 NEGPNDDYS
+570 KEGPNDDYS
-579 ATIVSCAKD
+579 ATVVSCTKN

-593 EDEYDKQIKKLQ
+593 EDKYDAQVKKLQ
-605 KNFDTLLMYNSRG
+605 KNFDTLLMYNGQG
-618 KIKAKDFLGTLDDT
+618 KDKAKEVLGTLDDT

-639 MEYLGKITQKE
+639 MEYLGEITQKDAAKKDS
-650 TDKTASDKKQEKS
+650 TKKSSDKKNS
-663 ADKKEVSAGNAGEVK
+663 DKKKDSSGNASEVK
-678 MTLPEDLPESFLM
+678 ITLPEDLPESFTM
-691 SSGVGAWGSSM
+691 SSGVGAWASGIN
-702 DIKPDGTF
+702 IKPDGTF
-710 TASFHDSNYS
+710 TASFHDSDYES
-720 GRGVSSGSGSFKN
+720 SSVSSGSGTFKN
-733 ITQIDKYTYTME
+733 IEQVDKYTYTME
-745 LDTLNYDDEL
+745 LDTFTYDDEI
-755 GKETTDDNGYTTT
+755 GKEVSNDNGHITT

-789 TADMPDGMKNWLGF
+789 TADMPEGMQSWLGF
-803 HYYNVPIPDALDCYA
+803 HYYGVSIPEALDCYA
-818 IYNVDKENGYFST
+818 IYNVDTESGFFGA

>member
-1 MKCRTCGNDL
+1 
-11 QGNEYN
+11 
-17 CPFCG
+17 
-22 SCVDYTQAVEQA
+22 
-34 KAGREEGFTFLY
+34 
-46 ENTYRNK
+46 
-53 LYIAMKYMKNEQDAM
+53 M

-235 GNMIVAHV
+235 GNMIVTHV
-243 FEQMAGLGGS
+243 FEQMAGLGGNI
-253 VAAGIIR
+253 AAGIIH

-271 GGAAQAGATGQV
+271 GGAAQV
-283 AGGATQ
+283 AGGVTQ
-289 AGTAG
+289 AGA
-294 QVAGGATQ
+294 
-302 VGTAGQVA
+302 
-310 GGATQAGT
+310 
-318 AGSAAG
+318 AGSAVG

-336 GKQAFIKTM
+336 GKQAFIKTV

-352 AASIAIVGGVAGGT
+352 VASVALVGGAVGAGF
-366 IAYKYSQDKEKATD
+366 AYKHSQDK
-380 KKEATEAT
+380 KK
-388 EDTSDQT
+388 DQN
-395 TTGEA
+395 A
-400 DASTTEIT
+400 T
-408 TEASTEITTEAAID
+408 TEAASEASDDTVTTEVTTKAEETTEVTTEEPTEVTTEAAID

-439 QIDNYFWQ
+439 QIDNYYWQ
-447 YEYDYSTKA
+447 YEYDYSTKT

-476 MILVRSEQNEASIAQ
+476 MILVRSEQNEAS
-491 MDIYSFDGTKAKRIF
+491 
-506 GTDMEEYGGWDINA
+506 EA
-520 ASGTSYYLFTTKK
+520 ASVVAF
-533 GTLYAYSGI
+533 
-542 GDEGYTDQYIK
+542 
-553 FALDDSGMLQK
+553 
-564 ATTWAR
+564 
-570 NEGPNDDYS
+570 
-579 ATIVSCAKD
+579 
-588 GSEIS
+588 
-593 EDEYDKQIKKLQ
+593 
-605 KNFDTLLMYNSRG
+605 
-618 KIKAKDFLGTLDDT
+618 
-632 AMTYDEA
+632 
-639 MEYLGKITQKE
+639 
-650 TDKTASDKKQEKS
+650 
-663 ADKKEVSAGNAGEVK
+663 
-678 MTLPEDLPESFLM
+678 
-691 SSGVGAWGSSM
+691 
-702 DIKPDGTF
+702 
-710 TASFHDSNYS
+710 
-720 GRGVSSGSGSFKN
+720 
-733 ITQIDKYTYTME
+733 
-745 LDTLNYDDEL
+745 
-755 GKETTDDNGYTTT
+755 
-768 FTELYGIAGGTT
+768 
-780 FTVYLPGAP
+780 
-789 TADMPDGMKNWLGF
+789 
-803 HYYNVPIPDALDCYA
+803 
-818 IYNVDKENGYFST
+818 
-831 GLQ
+831 

>member
-78 FARLDSLQDANAFP
+78 FSKLDSLQDANAFP

-99 ANTAINALQKK
+99 AHTALNALQKK
-110 KAVLFSDLQNEND
+110 QAVLFSDLQNEND

-150 QDMVRE
+150 QDMVHE

-162 DEQRIC
+162 DEQRVC

-174 EGYSIKDIATVLNCS
+174 EGYSIRDIATILGCS

-235 GNMIVAHV
+235 GNMIVTHV
-243 FEQMAGLGGS
+243 FEQMAGLGGNI
-253 VAAGIIR
+253 AAGIIH
-260 GGAMQMAGNVT
+260 GGAMQLAGNVT
-271 GGAAQAGATGQV
+271 GGAAQI
-283 AGGATQ
+283 AGGTAGQMTGGASQ
-289 AGTAG
+289 IAGGTAG
-294 QVAGGATQ
+294 QVAGG
-302 VGTAGQVA
+302 TAQT
-310 GGATQAGT
+310 GA

-329 KAIAATV
+329 KAVAATV
-336 GKQAFIKTM
+336 GKTAFIKTV

-366 IAYKYSQDKEKATD
+366 IAYKYSQDKAKATD

-388 EDTSDQT
+388 DDTSDQT

-408 TEASTEITTEAAID
+408 TEASTEITTEPAID

-447 YEYDYSTKA
+447 YEYDYSTKT

-533 GTLYAYSGI
+533 GTLYAYSGF
-542 GDEGYTDQYIK
+542 GDESYTDSYIK
-553 FALDDSGMLQK
+553 FTVDDSGMLQK
-564 ATTWAR
+564 STTWTR
-570 NEGPNDDYS
+570 RKGPNDDYS
-579 ATIVSCAKD
+579 ATVVTCQKN
-588 GSEIS
+588 GSEIT
-593 EDEYDKQIKKLQ
+593 EDKYDTQVKKLQ
-605 KNFDTLLMYNSRG
+605 KNFDTLLMYNGQG
-618 KIKAKDFLGTLDDT
+618 KDKAKEVLGTLDDT

-639 MEYLGKITQKE
+639 MEYLGKITQKK

-663 ADKKEVSAGNAGEVK
+663 ADKKEISAGNAGEVAV
-678 MTLPEDLPESFLM
+678 TLPEDLPEEFILT
-691 SSGVGAWGSSM
+691 SGVGAWGASM

-710 TASFHDSNYS
+710 TASYYDSDYE
-720 GRGVSSGSGSFKN
+720 GRSTSSGSGSFKN
-733 ITQIDKYTYTME
+733 IKQVDKYTYTME
-745 LDTLNYDDEL
+745 LDTLKYDDEI
-755 GKETTDDNGYTTT
+755 GKVVANDNGYKTT

-818 IYNVDKENGYFST
+818 IYNVDKEKGYFST

>member
-1 MKCRTCGNDL
+1 
-11 QGNEYN
+11 
-17 CPFCG
+17 
-22 SCVDYTQAVEQA
+22 
-34 KAGREEGFTFLY
+34 
-46 ENTYRNK
+46 
-53 LYIAMKYMKNEQDAM
+53 M

-235 GNMIVAHV
+235 GNMIVTHV
-243 FEQMAGLGGS
+243 FEQMAGLGGNI
-253 VAAGIIR
+253 AAGIIH

-271 GGAAQAGATGQV
+271 GGAAQV
-283 AGGATQ
+283 AGGVTQ
-289 AGTAG
+289 AGA
-294 QVAGGATQ
+294 
-302 VGTAGQVA
+302 
-310 GGATQAGT
+310 
-318 AGSAAG
+318 AGSAVG

-336 GKQAFIKTM
+336 GKQAFIKTV

-352 AASIAIVGGVAGGT
+352 VASVALVGGAVGAGF
-366 IAYKYSQDKEKATD
+366 AYKHSQDK
-380 KKEATEAT
+380 KK
-388 EDTSDQT
+388 DQN
-395 TTGEA
+395 A
-400 DASTTEIT
+400 T
-408 TEASTEITTEAAID
+408 TEAASEASDDTVTTEVTTKAEETTEVTTEEPTEVTTEAAID

-439 QIDNYFWQ
+439 QIDNYYWQ
-447 YEYDYSTKA
+447 YEYDYSTKT

-476 MILVRSEQNEASIAQ
+476 MILVGSEQNEAAIAR
-491 MDIYSFDGTKAKRIF
+491 MDIYSFDGTNAKRIF

-570 NEGPNDDYS
+570 KEGPNEDYS
-579 ATIVSCAKD
+579 ATVVSCTKN

-593 EDEYDKQIKKLQ
+593 EDKYDTQVKKLQ
-605 KNFDTLLMYNSRG
+605 KNFDTLLMYNGQG
-618 KIKAKDFLGTLDDT
+618 KDKAKEVLGTLDDT

-639 MEYLGKITQKE
+639 MEYLGKITQKK

-663 ADKKEVSAGNAGEVK
+663 ADKKEVSAGNAGEVA
-678 MTLPEDLPESFLM
+678 MTLPEDLPEKFILT
-691 SSGVGAWGSSM
+691 SGVGAWGASM

-710 TASFHDSNYS
+710 TASYYDSNYE
-720 GRGVSSGSGSFKN
+720 GRSTSSGSGSFKN
-733 ITQIDKYTYTME
+733 IKQVDKYTYTME
-745 LDTLNYDDEL
+745 LDTLKYDDEI
-755 GKETTDDNGYTTT
+755 GKVVANDNGYKTT

-789 TADMPDGMKNWLGF
+789 TADMPEGMQRWLGF
-803 HYYNVPIPDALDCYA
+803 HYYSVPIPEALDCYA
-818 IYNVDKENGYFST
+818 IYNVDTEYGYFNT

>member
-92 GWMSTIV
+92 GWMSIIV

-145 TVQET
+145 TMQET

-235 GNMIVAHV
+235 GNMIVTHV
-243 FEQMAGLGGS
+243 FEQMAGIGGN
-253 VAAGIIR
+253 VAAGIIH

-271 GGAAQAGATGQV
+271 GGAAQA
-283 AGGATQ
+283 AGGVTQ
-289 AGTAG
+289 AGA
-294 QVAGGATQ
+294 
-302 VGTAGQVA
+302 
-310 GGATQAGT
+310 
-318 AGSAAG
+318 AGSAVG

-336 GKQAFIKTM
+336 GKTAFIKTV

-352 AASIAIVGGVAGGT
+352 VASVALVGGAVGAGF
-366 IAYKYSQDKEKATD
+366 AYKYSQDK
-380 KKEATEAT
+380 KK
-388 EDTSDQT
+388 DQN
-395 TTGEA
+395 A
-400 DASTTEIT
+400 T
-408 TEASTEITTEAAID
+408 TEAASEANDDTVTTEVTTKTEVTTEVTTEEPTEVTTEAAID

-447 YEYDYSTKA
+447 YEYDYSTKT

-570 NEGPNDDYS
+570 KEGPNEDYS
-579 ATIVSCAKD
+579 ATVVSCTKN

-593 EDEYDKQIKKLQ
+593 EDKYDTQVKKLQ
-605 KNFDTLLMYNSRG
+605 KNFDTLLMYNGQG
-618 KIKAKDFLGTLDDT
+618 KDKAKEVLGTLDDT

-639 MEYLGKITQKE
+639 MEYLGKITQKK

-663 ADKKEVSAGNAGEVK
+663 ADKKEVSAGNAGEVA
-678 MTLPEDLPESFLM
+678 MTLPENLPEKFILT
-691 SSGVGAWGSSM
+691 SGVGAWGASM

-710 TASFHDSNYS
+710 TASYYDSNYE
-720 GRGVSSGSGSFKN
+720 GRSTSSGSGSFKN
-733 ITQIDKYTYTME
+733 IKQVDKYTYTME
-745 LDTLNYDDEL
+745 LDTLKYDDEI
-755 GKETTDDNGYTTT
+755 GKVIANDNGYKTT

-789 TADMPDGMKNWLGF
+789 TADMPEGMQRWLGF
-803 HYYNVPIPDALDCYA
+803 HYYSVPIPETLDCYA
-818 IYNVDKENGYFST
+818 IYNVDTEYGYFNT

>member
-271 GGAAQAGATGQV
+271 GGAAQAGATGQA
-283 AGGATQ
+283 AGGTVQ
-289 AGTAG
+289 G
-294 QVAGGATQ
+294 
-302 VGTAGQVA
+302 GTAGQVA

-366 IAYKYSQDKEKATD
+366 IAYKYSQDKAKATD

-388 EDTSDQT
+388 NDTSDQT

-408 TEASTEITTEAAID
+408 TEASTEITTESAID

-439 QIDNYFWQ
+439 QIDNYYWQ

-533 GTLYAYSGI
+533 GTLYAYSGF
-542 GDEGYTDQYIK
+542 GDESYTDSYIK
-553 FALDDSGMLQK
+553 FTVDDSGMLQK
-564 ATTWAR
+564 STTWTR
-570 NEGPNDDYS
+570 RKGPNDDYS
-579 ATIVSCAKD
+579 ATVVTCQKN
-588 GSEIS
+588 GSEIT
-593 EDEYDKQIKKLQ
+593 EDKYNAQVEKLQ
-605 KNFDTLLMYNSRG
+605 KNFDTLLMYNGQG
-618 KIKAKDFLGTLDDT
+618 KDKAKEVLGTLDDT

-639 MEYLGKITQKE
+639 MEYLGTITQKE
-650 TDKTASDKKQEKS
+650 TDK
-663 ADKKEVSAGNAGEVK
+663 ADKNQRASKDGKEISAGNAGEVK

-710 TASFHDSNYS
+710 TASFHDSNYES
-720 GRGVSSGSGSFKN
+720 SSVSSGSGTFKN
-733 ITQIDKYTYTME
+733 IEQVDKYTYTME
-745 LDTLNYDDEL
+745 LDTFTYDDEI
-755 GKETTDDNGYTTT
+755 GKEVSNDNGHITT

-789 TADMPDGMKNWLGF
+789 TADMPEGMQRWLGF
-803 HYYNVPIPDALDCYA
+803 HYYSVPIPEALDCYA
-818 IYNVDKENGYFST
+818 IYNVDTESGFFGA

>member
-129 YNLEDENMS
+129 YTLEDENMS

-156 LIDSLS
+156 LINSLS

-235 GNMIVAHV
+235 GNMIVTHV
-243 FEQMAGLGGS
+243 FEQMAGLGGNI
-253 VAAGIIR
+253 AAGIIH

-271 GGAAQAGATGQV
+271 GGAAQAGA
-283 AGGATQ
+283 
-289 AGTAG
+289 AG
-294 QVAGGATQ
+294 QVAGGITQ
-302 VGTAGQVA
+302 AGTAGQVA

-324 AVEGG
+324 AVETG
-329 KAIAATV
+329 KTVAATV

-345 TGKIVIA
+345 TGKIAIA

-366 IAYKYSQDKEKATD
+366 IAYKYSPDKAKATD

-388 EDTSDQT
+388 NDTSDQT

-408 TEASTEITTEAAID
+408 TEASTEITTESAID

-439 QIDNYFWQ
+439 QIDNYYWQ
-447 YEYDYSTKA
+447 YEYDYSTKT

-491 MDIYSFDGTKAKRIF
+491 MDIYSFDGTNAKRIF

-570 NEGPNDDYS
+570 KEGPNEDYS
-579 ATIVSCAKD
+579 ATIVSCTKNE
-588 GSEIS
+588 SEIS
-593 EDEYDKQIKKLQ
+593 EDKYDTQVKKLQ
-605 KNFDTLLMYNSRG
+605 KNFDTLLMYNGQG
-618 KIKAKDFLGTLDDT
+618 KDKAKEVLGTLDDT

-639 MEYLGKITQKE
+639 MEYLGKITQKK

-663 ADKKEVSAGNAGEVK
+663 ADKKEVSAGNAGEVA
-678 MTLPEDLPESFLM
+678 MTLPEDLPEKFILT
-691 SSGVGAWGSSM
+691 SGVGAWGASM

-710 TASFHDSNYS
+710 TASYYDSNYE
-720 GRGVSSGSGSFKN
+720 GRSTSSGSGSFKN
-733 ITQIDKYTYTME
+733 IKQVDKYTYTME
-745 LDTLNYDDEL
+745 LDTLKYDDEI
-755 GKETTDDNGYTTT
+755 GKVVANDNGYKTT

-789 TADMPDGMKNWLGF
+789 TADMPEGMQRWLGF
-803 HYYNVPIPDALDCYA
+803 HYYSVPIPEALDCYA
-818 IYNVDKENGYFST
+818 IYNVDTEYGYFNT

>member
-22 SCVDYTQAVEQA
+22 SCLDYTQAVEQA

-78 FARLDSLQDANAFP
+78 FSRLDSLQDANAFP

-235 GNMIVAHV
+235 GNMIVAHI

-271 GGAAQAGATGQV
+271 GG
-283 AGGATQ
+283 
-289 AGTAG
+289 
-294 QVAGGATQ
+294 
-302 VGTAGQVA
+302 
-310 GGATQAGT
+310 
-318 AGSAAG
+318 AAG

-366 IAYKYSQDKEKATD
+366 IAYKYSQDKTKATD

-388 EDTSDQT
+388 EDASDQT

-588 GSEIS
+588 DSEIS

-639 MEYLGKITQKE
+639 MEYMGTITQKD
-650 TDKTASDKKQEKS
+650 TDK
-663 ADKKEVSAGNAGEVK
+663 ADKNQRASKDGKEISAGNAGEVK

>member
-53 LYIAMKYMKNEQDAM
+53 LYIAMKYMKNEEDAM
-68 DVLQDAYIKA
+68 DILQDAYIKA
-78 FARLDSLQDANAFP
+78 FSKLDSLQDANAFP

-99 ANTAINALQKK
+99 AHTALNALQKK
-110 KAVLFSDLQNEND
+110 QAVLFSDLQNEND

-150 QDMVRE
+150 QDMVHE

-174 EGYSIKDIATVLNCS
+174 EGYSIRDIATILGCS

-243 FEQMAGLGGS
+243 FEQLAGVGGS
-253 VAAGIIR
+253 VAAGIIH
-260 GGAMQMAGNVT
+260 GGASAL
-271 GGAAQAGATGQV
+271 AGATGQV
-283 AGGATQ
+283 AGGASQ
-289 AGTAG
+289 MAGETAG

-302 VGTAGQVA
+302 TGAAAGKV
-310 GGATQAGT
+310 T
-318 AGSAAG
+318 G

-329 KAIAATV
+329 KAVAATV
-336 GKQAFIKTM
+336 GKQAFIKTV

-366 IAYKYSQDKEKATD
+366 IAYRYSQDKAESAD
-380 KKEATEAT
+380 KKEATEAPA
-388 EDTSDQT
+388 DASDQT
-395 TTGEA
+395 NTSEA
-400 DASTTEIT
+400 DASTTEVT
-408 TEASTEITTEAAID
+408 TEAQTEVTTEAAID

-439 QIDNYFWQ
+439 QIDDYFWQ
-447 YEYDYSTKA
+447 YEYDYSTKT
-456 AKEEQTPIVFADV
+456 AKEEQTPVAFADI
-469 TGDGVPE
+469 TGDKIPE
-476 MILVRSEQNEASIAQ
+476 MILVQSEDDRTTTAHL
-491 MDIYSFDGTKAKRIF
+491 DIYSFDGTKAKQIF
-506 GTDMEEYGGWDINA
+506 GTDLNEYGGWDVNVA
-520 ASGTSYYLFTTKK
+520 AGTSYYLFTDQD
-533 GTLYAYSGI
+533 GTLCAYNGI
-542 GDEGYTDQYIK
+542 GDESYTDSYMT
-553 FALDDSGMLQK
+553 FVMGDSGMLQK
-564 ATTWAR
+564 SPVWTR
-570 NEGPNDDYS
+570 KEGPNDDYS

-632 AMTYDEA
+632 AMTYEEA
-639 MEYLGKITQKE
+639 MAYLGSVTQKE
-650 TDKTASDKKQEKS
+650 TDKTASGEGQGKS

-678 MTLPEDLPESFLM
+678 MTLPEDLPEEFILT
-691 SSGVGAWGSSM
+691 SGVGAWGSSM
-702 DIKPDGTF
+702 DIKSDGTF
-710 TASFHDSNYS
+710 TASFHDSDYS

-733 ITQIDKYTYTME
+733 ITQVDKYTYTME